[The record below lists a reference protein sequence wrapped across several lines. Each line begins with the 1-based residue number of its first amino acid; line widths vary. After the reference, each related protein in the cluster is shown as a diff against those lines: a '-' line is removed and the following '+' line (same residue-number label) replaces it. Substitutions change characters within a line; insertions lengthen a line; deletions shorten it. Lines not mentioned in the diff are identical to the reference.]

1 MVHVIWDATCALTAV
16 AASYRQIEPL
26 SVYGRSLLVAT
37 AAGEEGGASFRA
49 GICTKGQLIG
59 LMIRLPASVTEKQ
72 LPAVLYSPA
81 TARKTDTS
89 RWNAARFD
97 AGDGSLDQTLR
108 LVPSQP
114 LLKKWRR

>member
-1 MVHVIWDATCALTAV
+1 M
-16 AASYRQIEPL
+16 
-26 SVYGRSLLVAT
+26 YGRSLLVAT
-37 AAGEEGGASFRA
+37 VAREGRASFRA
-49 GICTKGQLIG
+49 GILVLYIYTKGQLIG

-72 LPAVLYSPA
+72 LPTVLYSPA

-97 AGDGSLDQTLR
+97 AGDGSLDQALR